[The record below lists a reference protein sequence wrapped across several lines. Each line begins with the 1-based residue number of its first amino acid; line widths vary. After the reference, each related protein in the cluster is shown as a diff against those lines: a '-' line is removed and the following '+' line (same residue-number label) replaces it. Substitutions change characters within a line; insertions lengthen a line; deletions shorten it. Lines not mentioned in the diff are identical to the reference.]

1 MKIKLFA
8 KKEKKRKKHFR
19 NITLGFI
26 KDNNSNARWDCAKRK

>member
-8 KKEKKRKKHFR
+8 QKKEKNPK
-19 NITLGFI
+19 NITLGFT